1 MNHRITHAMVG
12 VVAGAL
18 IIAALAFSLVVIAA
32 NGRAATETAIGR
44 APVIP
49 LISHPV
55 NESMSDCTR
64 CHVASEGA
72 LPASHTTH
80 GASTCLTCHAE
91 ASRSAL
97 VGPKQPATPAIAP
110 GPKPIPHPV
119 GEPYTDC
126 VACHAIGGNRGMP
139 ENHVDFTNGQ
149 CSSCHAGPS
158 SLKEGGGP
166 AGAGVGPLVPHE
178 VGGQFVN
185 CDTCH
190 AFGMGDLSMP
200 ANHEGF
206 TRQTCTNCHRAA
218 H

>member
-12 VVAGAL
+12 VVAGAV
-18 IIAALAFSLVVIAA
+18 IIAALAFSFVAIAA
-32 NGRAATETAIGR
+32 NSRAATETAIGR

-72 LPASHTTH
+72 LPASHTTY
-80 GASTCLTCHAE
+80 GANTCLTCHVE
-91 ASRSAL
+91 APRSAL
-97 VGPKQPATPAIAP
+97 VGPKPLATPAAAQ
-110 GPKPIPHPV
+110 GPAPIPHPV
-119 GEPYTDC
+119 GEPYVDC
-126 VACHAIGGNRGMP
+126 VVCHAIGGNRGMP
-139 ENHVDFTNGQ
+139 ENHAGFTNGQ
-149 CSSCHAGPS
+149 CSGCHAGPS
-158 SLKEGGGP
+158 SPEEGSEP

-190 AFGMGDLSMP
+190 AFGMGNLSMP
-200 ANHEGF
+200 DNHQGF
-206 TRQTCTNCHRAA
+206 TKETCTNCHKAA
-218 H
+218 N